1 MKNILEIL
9 QEQGLELTEDQKK
22 AVNKAVM
29 ENYKTVADYDT
40 QKSKVTTLQEQLTKS
55 QNDFSE
61 FKKSL
66 GDVDP
71 KELQTKLNEYEQ
83 KLKDQE
89 KEYKTSLSKIGLE
102 SLLKEEAIKRGCIDF
117 DVAKS
122 QINMEDLLKSK
133 DQSSDIAKAFDTL
146 TKEKSYLFK
155 PTEPEPQGKGGIIGS
170 TGGKDTTTQEEA
182 ELRLAMGL
190 EPVKEENK

>member
-22 AVNKAVM
+22 AVNKAVL
-29 ENYKTVADYDT
+29 ENYKTVADYDS
-40 QKSKVTTLQEQLTKS
+40 QKSKVDTLQGQLTKS

-89 KEYKTSLSKIGLE
+89 KEYKNSLSRIGLE

-122 QINMEDLLKSK
+122 QINMDDLLKSK
-133 DQSSDIAKAFDTL
+133 DQSSDISKAFDTL

-155 PTEPEPQGKGGIIGS
+155 PADPEPQGKGGVIGS
-170 TGGKDTTTQEEA
+170 TGGKDTSSKEEA